1 MESKHSIPEVRLVDP
16 VLEDD
21 LGQALQGLVVSYDSV
36 QVGGEPPGDR
46 VEPSV
51 ELNIFFQKCKG
62 KTDVMSKRLKSL
74 FYYKIFPPDLPGSSV
89 SWYIAS

>member
-36 QVGGEPPGDR
+36 QVGGEPAGDR

-51 ELNIFFQKCKG
+51 ELNI
-62 KTDVMSKRLKSL
+62 
-74 FYYKIFPPDLPGSSV
+74 LPKMPRKNRR
-89 SWYIAS
+89 YE